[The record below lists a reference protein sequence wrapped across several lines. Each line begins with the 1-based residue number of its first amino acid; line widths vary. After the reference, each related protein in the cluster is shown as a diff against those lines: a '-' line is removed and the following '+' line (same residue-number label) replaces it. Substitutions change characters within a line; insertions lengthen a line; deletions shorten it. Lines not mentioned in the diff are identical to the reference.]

1 MADFEPLPLAVRP
14 LCGQTAGSLIFRTFA
29 PRMLMPFRVSAIS
42 RQALTLSMLVLLLS
56 AAGCSKFQRVLKSDS
71 VDEKYK
77 AAVEYYDA
85 GRYEKSTIILEELLP
100 LLRGRPEAEKASYL
114 FAQGEFKQ
122 QYYELSAFQFRA
134 FGETYPR
141 SAYAEE
147 AAYLYTRSLY
157 LASPKFDLD
166 QSSTISALEAIRD
179 FQQRYPESQF
189 RQKAQDMSEEL
200 TAKLELKAFEGAR
213 LYAKIRYSPFYLGAA
228 VTSLTTFLKDYPGSK
243 YAEEATY
250 LRVMA
255 QHELA
260 RQSVVEKQRE
270 RYLEA
275 VGYYQGLVDAFPKS
289 KYLAAA
295 EDLYDDAQKQLNRLN
310 KETPEARK

>member
-1 MADFEPLPLAVRP
+1 MPYRQPALARH
-14 LCGQTAGSLIFRTFA
+14 L
-29 PRMLMPFRVSAIS
+29 
-42 RQALTLSMLVLLLS
+42 LTLSLLLLLS
-56 AAGCSKFQRVLKSDS
+56 GLGACSKFQRVLKSDS

-85 GRYEKSTIILEELLP
+85 GKYEKSTIILEELLP

-122 QYYELSAFQFRA
+122 QYYELSAFQFRL

-157 LASPKFDLD
+157 LSSPKFDLD
-166 QSSTISALEAIRD
+166 QTSTISALEAIRD
-179 FQQRYPESQF
+179 FQARYPESQF
-189 RQKAQDMSEEL
+189 RQNAQEMSEEL

-228 VTSLTTFLKDYPGSK
+228 VTALTSFLKDYPSSR
-243 YAEEATY
+243 YAEEAAY
-250 LRVMA
+250 LRIVA
-255 QHELA
+255 QHEQA
-260 RQSVVEKQRE
+260 RQSVPEKQRE

-275 VGYYQGLVDAFPKS
+275 VAFYQGLVDQFPQS
-289 KYLAAA
+289 KYLRDA
-295 EDLYDDAQKQLNRLN
+295 ENHYDDAQKQLNKLN
-310 KETPEARK
+310 KDAPEARK